1 MNSSSRGVFYFGH
14 AESLVPVLAVLGL
27 FHDRQP
33 LRADMFDDQSL
44 AEARKFRTSA
54 FVPFSANVAFVL
66 HDCAA
71 EHGPTT
77 TRNRRSNVLNGG
89 GDSFMGNVSA
99 ADRFFVQLL
108 LNEHPVKF
116 PSLCGRSICAY
127 SELREYYSSYIDQC
141 HFQQE
146 CETLTES

>member
-33 LRADMFDDQSL
+33 LRADTFDDPSL

-71 EHGPTT
+71 GPGPTT
-77 TRNRRSNVLNGG
+77 TRNRRPNVLNGG
-89 GDSFMGNVSA
+89 GDSFLGNVSA
-99 ADRFFVQLL
+99 AERYFVQLL
-108 LNEHPVKF
+108 LNERPVKF
-116 PSLCGRSICAY
+116 PLLCGRSICAY
-127 SELREYYSSYIDQC
+127 SELRDYYSSYIDYC

-146 CETLTES
+146 CEIPMEA